1 LIKNVSF
8 LDQRKQAKM
17 QWIQD
22 PSQSYVDNPNN
33 VRRDVSR
40 HLRNKKK
47 AYLKAKI
54 EELETNSKINLY
66 ATGFK

>member
-1 LIKNVSF
+1 LKQHKPWFDEERLGF

-22 PSQSYVDNPNN
+22 QSQGNVDNLNN
-33 VRRDVSR
+33 VRRDASR
-40 HLRNKKK
+40 NFRNKKK

-54 EELETNSKINLY
+54 EES
-66 ATGFK
+66 